1 MEGNVKRYGV
11 TPDGEAFLV
20 TLQAGDIEAKI
31 TNYGCII
38 ESIKV
43 PDRNGEKTDV
53 VLGFDKLE
61 DYIRYGSHFGCV
73 VGRYA
78 NRISN
83 ARFIL
88 NGIEYKLSAN
98 NGRNS
103 LHGGARGFDKR
114 LWKINNVDSSKV
126 NLSYLSR
133 DGEEGYP
140 GNLHVSLEYS
150 LTPNGELALNY
161 QAKTDKTTIINLTN
175 HSYFNLAGSG
185 DILDH
190 VASINADYYT
200 TADTELIPTG
210 EVCAVGGTPMDLR
223 KPVLIRD
230 RISEPFDQ
238 LKYGGGFDTNY
249 IIKRTSGTIIPAA
262 SVYHPASGRFMEVYS
277 TEPGIQF
284 YTGNQLKGKHIGKG
298 GIAYEKNAGLCVET
312 QHFPDSPNHP
322 TFPNTILRPEETY
335 SQSTIYKF
343 TVR

>member
-1 MEGNVKRYGV
+1 MEANVERYGV
-11 TPDGEAFLV
+11 TSDGEAFLI
-20 TLQAGDIEAKI
+20 TLHEGEIEAKI
-31 TNYGCII
+31 TNYGCILQ
-38 ESIKV
+38 SIMA
-43 PDRNGEKTDV
+43 PDRNGEKADV
-53 VLGFDKLE
+53 VLGFDNLE
-61 DYIRYGSHFGCV
+61 DYIRYGAHFGCV

-88 NGIEYKLSAN
+88 NGIEYRLAAN

-114 LWKINNVDSSKV
+114 LWNIDTVDSNKV
-126 NLSYLSR
+126 RFSYLSS
-133 DGEEGYP
+133 DSEEGYP
-140 GNLHVSLEYS
+140 GKLDVSVEYS
-150 LTPNGELALNY
+150 LTHNGELAINY
-161 QAKTDKTTIINLTN
+161 QAITDKTTVVNLTN

-238 LKYGGGFDTNY
+238 LKYGGGFDVNY
-249 IIKRTSGTIIPAA
+249 VINRASDMILPAA
-262 SVYHPASGRFMEVYS
+262 SVYHPASGRLMEVYS

-284 YTGNQLKGKHIGKG
+284 YTGNQLKGNYIGKG
-298 GIAYEKNAGLCVET
+298 GVAYKRNAGLCFET

-322 TFPNTILRPEETY
+322 TFPSTILRPGETY
-335 SQSTIYKF
+335 IQCTIYRF
-343 TVR
+343 TMR

>member
-11 TPDGEAFLV
+11 TIDGEAFLV

-38 ESIKV
+38 QSIKV
-43 PDRNGEKTDV
+43 PDRNREKTDV

-61 DYIRYGSHFGCV
+61 DYIRYSSHFGCV

-114 LWKINNVDSSKV
+114 LWKINSVDSSKV
-126 NLSYLSR
+126 SLSYLSR

-140 GNLHVSLEYS
+140 GNLDVSLEYS
-150 LTPNGELALNY
+150 LTTDGKLAANY
-161 QAKTDKTTIINLTN
+161 RAKTDKATIINLTN

-185 DILDH
+185 NILNH
-190 VASINADYYT
+190 ITIINADNYT
-200 TADTELIPTG
+200 PADAELIPTG
-210 EVCAVGGTPMDLR
+210 EICPVTGTPMDLR
-223 KPVLIRD
+223 KPVLIRE

-238 LKYGGGFDTNY
+238 LIYGGGFDANY
-249 IIKRTSGTIIPAA
+249 IINKTRGKIIPAA
-262 SVYHPASGRFMEVYS
+262 SVYHPTSGRFMEVYS

-284 YTGNQLKGKHIGKG
+284 YTGNQLNGMYIGKG

-312 QHFPDSPNHP
+312 QHFPDSPNHL
-322 TFPNTILRPEETY
+322 TFPNTILRPGETY
-335 SQSTIYKF
+335 SQSTIYRF
-343 TVR
+343 TVK

>member
-1 MEGNVKRYGV
+1 MEANVKRYGV
-11 TPDGEAFLV
+11 TSDGEAFLV
-20 TLQAGDIEAKI
+20 TLQAGDIEANI

-38 ESIKV
+38 QSIKA
-43 PDRNGEKTDV
+43 PDRNGEKIDV

-61 DYIRYGSHFGCV
+61 DYIRYGAHFGCV

-88 NGIEYKLSAN
+88 NGIEYRLSAN

-103 LHGGARGFDKR
+103 LHGGARGFDKM
-114 LWKINNVDSSKV
+114 LWKIDRVDSSKV
-126 NLSYLSR
+126 SFSYLSS

-140 GNLHVSLEYS
+140 GKLDVSVEYS
-150 LTPNGELALNY
+150 LTSNGELAVIY
-161 QAKTDKTTIINLTN
+161 GAITDKATVINLTN

-190 VASINADYYT
+190 VVLINADYYT
-200 TADTELIPTG
+200 PADAELIPTG
-210 EVCAVGGTPMDLR
+210 EICAVAGTPMDLR
-223 KPVLIRD
+223 KPMLIRD
-230 RISEPFDQ
+230 RILEPFDQ
-238 LKYGGGFDTNY
+238 LKYGGGFDVNY
-249 IIKRTSGTIIPAA
+249 ALNRASDMIIPAA

-284 YTGNQLKGKHIGKG
+284 YTGNQLKGKYIGKS

-322 TFPNTILRPEETY
+322 TFPNTILRPGETY
-335 SQSTIYKF
+335 TQCTKYRF